1 MKNILYIALFL
12 LPSMLLAQDFFDE
25 RWFFQASAH
34 LNIPRKEKATYSYG
48 VHFIDHLGRDA
59 SYGKEYKFREKVI
72 YSTDFSTNYLFTR
85 SLAVGAIVVI
95 HHFRAP
101 VTTALKAGIVV
112 RGMLPKASYADIY
125 GQLSGFIPL
134 SKQVKASFGE
144 AKIGLSI
151 PIVVEDVFT
160 VSVLI
165 DASYTSFE
173 VGKPILAD
181 EIPDTV
187 EYRTLGIGFGIRF

>member
-1 MKNILYIALFL
+1 M
-12 LPSMLLAQDFFDE
+12 
-25 RWFFQASAH
+25 
-34 LNIPRKEKATYSYG
+34 G
-48 VHFIDHLGRDA
+48 
-59 SYGKEYKFREKVI
+59 
-72 YSTDFSTNYLFTR
+72 
-85 SLAVGAIVVI
+85 I

-112 RGMLPKASYADIY
+112 RGMLPQASYADIY

-151 PIVVEDVFT
+151 PIAVEDLFT

-173 VGKPILAD
+173 VGKPILSD
-181 EIPDTV
+181 EIPDTA
-187 EYRTLGIGFGIRF
+187 EYRTLGIGFGFRF

>member
-1 MKNILYIALFL
+1 
-12 LPSMLLAQDFFDE
+12 
-25 RWFFQASAH
+25 
-34 LNIPRKEKATYSYG
+34 
-48 VHFIDHLGRDA
+48 
-59 SYGKEYKFREKVI
+59 
-72 YSTDFSTNYLFTR
+72 
-85 SLAVGAIVVI
+85 
-95 HHFRAP
+95 
-101 VTTALKAGIVV
+101 
-112 RGMLPKASYADIY
+112 MLPQASYADIY

-151 PIVVEDVFT
+151 PIAVEDSFT

-173 VGKPILAD
+173 VGKPILSD
-181 EIPDTV
+181 EIPDTA